1 MGLFNGLVE
10 WTNDVF
16 GRLGSFGLFA
26 LAFMESSFF
35 PIPPDILL
43 IAFSLAEPSKAL
55 WFATVCTVGSVLG
68 GMFGYLI
75 GYIGE
80 MTILEK
86 LVSKEKIEKVHRLF
100 NKYEEAAIL
109 IAAFTPIP
117 YKVFTIAGG
126 VFYINFKKFVLMSII
141 GRGARLYLE
150 AVLIIFYGA
159 AIVALIDKYF
169 DWTTIWVTLGLILIY
184 FIYRR
189 FKKKRAV

>member
-1 MGLFNGLVE
+1 MGLFNGLVD

-16 GRLGSFGLFA
+16 GRFGSFGLFV

-35 PIPPDILL
+35 PIPPDVLL

-55 WFATVCTVGSVLG
+55 WFASVCTVGSVLG

-75 GYIGE
+75 GRVGE
-80 MTILEK
+80 MAVLER
-86 LVSKEKIEKVHRLF
+86 LVSKEKIVKVHNLF

-141 GRGARLYLE
+141 GRGARFYLA
-150 AVLIIFYGA
+150 AVLLMFYGA
-159 AIVALIDKYF
+159 EIAALIDKYF
-169 DWTTIWVTLGLILIY
+169 DWTTIWITLGLILVY
-184 FIYRR
+184 YLYRR
-189 FKKKRAV
+189 FK